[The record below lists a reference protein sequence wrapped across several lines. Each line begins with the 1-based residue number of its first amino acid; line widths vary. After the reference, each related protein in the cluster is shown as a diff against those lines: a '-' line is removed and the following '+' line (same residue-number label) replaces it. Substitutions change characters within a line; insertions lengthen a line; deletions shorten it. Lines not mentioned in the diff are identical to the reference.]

1 MITSALVL
9 AALLIATFTAGA
21 AESDDPNWGAV
32 QVVCGRCHTTA
43 VFQNQTRSW
52 SRWNDVFED
61 MTTRGATG
69 TDDQLAQVTSYF
81 LENLTLVNVNTSPA
95 DELAGVLGVKESV
108 AEAIIARREKKP
120 FANLAELRQIP
131 GVDANKLQQRK
142 ERILF

>member
-1 MITSALVL
+1 MITSALAL
-9 AALLIATFTAGA
+9 AALLIAFTAGA

-43 VFQNQTRSW
+43 LFRNQPRSW
-52 SRWNDVFED
+52 SRWNDVFAD
-61 MTTRGATG
+61 MTNRGATG
-69 TDDQLAQVTSYF
+69 TDEQLVQVTSYF
-81 LENLTLVNVNTSPA
+81 FENLTLVNVNTSPA

-108 AEAIIARREKKP
+108 AEAIMARREKKP

-142 ERILF
+142 ERIRF

>member
-1 MITSALVL
+1 
-9 AALLIATFTAGA
+9 
-21 AESDDPNWGAV
+21 
-32 QVVCGRCHTTA
+32 
-43 VFQNQTRSW
+43 
-52 SRWNDVFED
+52 

-69 TDDQLAQVTSYF
+69 TDDQLAQVTAYF